1 MKTREYRVSVG
12 NPNIRINRQDY
23 EELAVIL
30 GMHPDNIEEF
40 TDSELQRIVVF
51 KQLGGLSHDEQR

>member
-12 NPNIRINRQDY
+12 NPNIRINRKDY

-30 GMHPDNIEEF
+30 GMHPSNIEEF

-51 KQLGGLSHDEQR
+51 KQLGGFSHDEQR